1 MIMSTDRLEANL
13 QNWASWMQAGGLYI
27 GFPPKSAGF
36 TPGGTSTDFE
46 SMLEI
51 ADAVAAR
58 MVDCLID
65 GLPNIEQIAIAN
77 KYLQTVFR
85 GRHLEDALERAKVR
99 LREGLMKRGMY

>member
-1 MIMSTDRLEANL
+1 MIMSTDRVEANL
-13 QNWASWMQAGGLYI
+13 QNWACWMRAGGLSI
-27 GFPPKSAGF
+27 GFPQKSAGF
-36 TPGGTSTDFE
+36 TAGGTSTDFE

-51 ADAVAAR
+51 ADAVAAE

-65 GLPNIEQIAIAN
+65 GLPGIEQIAIAN

-85 GRHLEDALERAKVR
+85 GRNLETALERAKVS